1 MFVCVSKIN
10 QDAKRAQFRFDLK
23 VRFQEVEAQQL
34 AQVQLSFLRCRATI
48 FLHVFETA
56 AKQLLGPL
64 LFRIRGFR
72 RLGIFF
78 WLRALLGINFCQ
90 SCYRNLLFRANMAAF
105 FQPHFSWPQLITTA
119 FIPLNFFLSLL
130 TERRTISPDSNLSCV

>member
-90 SCYRNLLFRANMAAF
+90 SCYRNLLFRASMTAF
-105 FQPHFSWPQLITTA
+105 FHRILANFGPQLINTI
-119 FIPLNFFLSLL
+119 FILLNFFLSLL
-130 TERRTISPDSNLSCV
+130 TISEPYHPT